1 MLVEWWDADI
11 VFFEMSSRYY
21 CCLAPIKKT
30 QLFGAVFANSQQ
42 GNHALILQMK
52 AVPIDLCLSQ
62 LQTAWLGKHSV
73 TGEPE
78 RQPMSG
84 CCFPGR
90 CWVADRVLLTLFL
103 HTMSLCG
110 GPCAAVPG
118 PLFLLLNFFHG
129 IKRLFLFQ
137 SFSFSFTPEPLQLRH
152 KRNLPAAA
160 FVLAF
165 QEAREQC
172 ESFLISLWTN
182 EMVLQARSSGGKPT
196 AQVVGK
202 GGKASL
208 IKAQQNQL

>member
-1 MLVEWWDADI
+1 
-11 VFFEMSSRYY
+11 
-21 CCLAPIKKT
+21 
-30 QLFGAVFANSQQ
+30 
-42 GNHALILQMK
+42 
-52 AVPIDLCLSQ
+52 
-62 LQTAWLGKHSV
+62 
-73 TGEPE
+73 
-78 RQPMSG
+78 
-84 CCFPGR
+84 
-90 CWVADRVLLTLFL
+90 
-103 HTMSLCG
+103 MSLCG

-137 SFSFSFTPEPLQLRH
+137 SFSFSITPEPLQLRH
-152 KRNLPAAA
+152 KRNQPAAA

-165 QEAREQC
+165 QEAGEQC

-182 EMVLQARSSGGKPT
+182 EMVLQARSSGKPT

>member
-1 MLVEWWDADI
+1 
-11 VFFEMSSRYY
+11 
-21 CCLAPIKKT
+21 
-30 QLFGAVFANSQQ
+30 
-42 GNHALILQMK
+42 
-52 AVPIDLCLSQ
+52 
-62 LQTAWLGKHSV
+62 
-73 TGEPE
+73 
-78 RQPMSG
+78 MSG

-118 PLFLLLNFFHG
+118 PLFYFLISFTASKGF
-129 IKRLFLFQ
+129 FLFQ

-165 QEAREQC
+165 QEAEEQC

-182 EMVLQARSSGGKPT
+182 EIVRQARSSGGKPT
-196 AQVVGK
+196 AQVVRR
-202 GGKASL
+202 GGGGSL
-208 IKAQQNQL
+208 IKAQQNQLKKWYFPLYRCLLKIPCKCWHMHRLSDGASAYASEQEAQFGALNCRNPGL